1 MQRKKEEKMKR
12 HCIQPQQKNTSGNR
26 MAHKLIICLILSV
39 FLLTP
44 ALSSAQQGTEGK
56 TLILYYSL
64 TGNTKACCE
73 ALQQALGADT
83 IEIKDRVDRSGKWG
97 FFKTAIGSLLGMHT
111 DIEPENPDF
120 STYPNIILGSPIW
133 TGKLSMAIRTLIDT
147 TNNLNGKKVV
157 IFTTTNAFEKE
168 AYKEKSKDLVRKAGG
183 DVVGYYQVLA
193 KKDVG
198 DEKVDRA
205 KELIVEDAR
214 ALAPEI
220 KKIFSPGQ

>member
-1 MQRKKEEKMKR
+1 MKR
-12 HCIQPQQKNTSGNR
+12 HGIQPQQKNTSVNR
-26 MAHKLIICLILSV
+26 MTHKLIICLMLSV
-39 FLLTP
+39 VLLTP
-44 ALSSAQQGTEGK
+44 SFSSAQQGNEGK

-73 ALQQALGADT
+73 ALKQALGADT

-111 DIEPENPDF
+111 DIEPENPDL

-147 TNNLNGKKVV
+147 NNFDGKKVV

-193 KKDVG
+193 KEEVG
-198 DEKVDRA
+198 NETVDRA
-205 KELIVEDAR
+205 KELIVGDAR
-214 ALAPEI
+214 DLAPEI